1 MLQIKNIKKEYKTGG
16 RKQLALN
23 NVSLTLR
30 DNEFVAILGPSG
42 SGKTTMLNII
52 GGLDRYTEGD
62 LIINGISTKKYSD
75 RDWDSYRNHAVG
87 FIFQS
92 YNLIPH
98 QTVLANVELAL
109 TISGIG
115 KKERTERAKEAL
127 IKVGLEEH
135 MHKLPSQMSGG
146 QMQRVAIARAL
157 VNDPEILLADEPTG
171 ALDSETSIQIM
182 DLLKEVAKDR
192 LVVMVTH
199 NPELAEEYATRIVK
213 LKDGVIRDDS
223 MPVEEETDDAGA
235 KHKNMGKSSMSFFT
249 ALALSFNNLRTKLA
263 RTILVSFAGSIGI
276 IGIALILSLS
286 HGVNIYI
293 KNIEEETLKEYPLQ
307 IMAQSFDLTALMPQA
322 ATDDVKERDDVEVQ
336 ELKIASKAFATV
348 ASNDLGSLKKYL
360 DNPESGMADCTRA
373 VEYSYGTAPL
383 LYKELGE
390 DFRQVNPDVTFSAL
404 GFGNSDSMSSIMSM
418 VSSTNIFY
426 EMPKDENLYKEQYNV
441 MAGRWPEKYNECI
454 VVLTNHGAL
463 ADLAIYA
470 MGLRDPAELD
480 KIVDNFMSG
489 ETEEIDTEEATF
501 KYDDLI
507 GIKFKLVNPADCYS
521 YDEEYKLWTDKSGD
535 KDYMKNL
542 VKDGEDVTIVG
553 VVRPKKTSVTAMLQL
568 GINYP
573 HELTEHVN
581 DLAKA
586 SPIVAEQLA
595 NEEINVFTGKPFG
608 EENQRDDANLEK
620 LFTVDEDKMQKAF
633 SIDESAL
640 AFDLSGLDMSGMDAS
655 SVVDPSA
662 FNVNVPAMS
671 EKDMQAMMSGVKI
684 KMTSEDMEALFS
696 QLMAGFVDYTNK
708 SNDPSINFSNL
719 QGAVQ
724 AYLQT
729 DSAKGIIMKYLGAAA
744 TSAAQ
749 NPATPN
755 AMATMSSKLLQ
766 GYSEYLKGK
775 NLATLDLDAEWQAYL
790 ATEGA
795 QTIMAEGTSAVMQQI
810 MSVTLSEE
818 SQTKMM
824 QELSEGYKAYASN
837 PANNAPNPDKLNE
850 AFAVYLST
858 PEGQGIIMSA
868 VSKGIDTSA
877 MEKQM
882 AAAMSGYSEAI
893 GAQISA
899 GMQAMMGAVMQEV
912 GKRVTD
918 GITSAMGGMGDK
930 LVDAFTFDADT
941 FASAIKLNMSEQEI
955 KELITA
961 MMATGES
968 TADGNL
974 KKLGYVDPEKPA
986 MVTIYPINFES
997 KNQIKKILDG
1007 YNERMKV
1014 EDEDKVIVY
1023 TDLVGTMMKSVTD
1036 IINAISYVLIAFVS
1050 ISLVVSSIMIGV
1062 ITYISVLERR
1072 KEIGI
1077 LRAIGASKHNISQ
1090 VFNAETFIIG
1100 LLAGVLGIVITILLL
1115 IPANHIIGSLTTQ
1128 PIRAILPV
1136 SGAFLLILLSV
1147 VLTLIGGIIPSRKAA
1162 KSDPV
1167 AALRSE

>member
-23 NVSLTLR
+23 DVSLTLR

-223 MPVEEETDDAGA
+223 MPVEEEADDAGA

-286 HGVNIYI
+286 HGVNVYI

-383 LYKELGE
+383 LYKELGD

-573 HELTEHVN
+573 YALTEHVN

-595 NEEINVFTGKPFG
+595 NEKINVFTGKPFG

-696 QLMAGFVDYTNK
+696 QLMAGYMK
-708 SNDPSINFSNL
+708 YAAQDPSTNYALL
-719 QGAVQ
+719 QPSVQ
-724 AYLQT
+724 AYLAT
-729 DSAKGIIMKYLGAAA
+729 PAASGIITKYLGSAM
-744 TSAAQ
+744 SRAAQ
-749 NPATPN
+749 DPATPN
-755 AMATMSSKLLQ
+755 AMATMATNL
-766 GYSEYLKGK
+766 LKGYTDYLVAK
-775 NLATLDLDAEWQAYL
+775 PAAPSDAEWQAYL
-790 ATEGA
+790 ATDGA
-795 QTIMAEGTSAVMQQI
+795 QKIIADATGSMMQQM
-810 MSVTLSEE
+810 MSVTLSDEE
-818 SQTKMM
+818 QSKMM
-824 QELSEGYKAYASN
+824 AELSAGYTEYAKAN
-837 PANNAPNPDKLNE
+837 GTPDPSKFSDS
-850 AFAVYLST
+850 FAMYLST

-912 GKRVTD
+912 GKKVTD

-968 TADGNL
+968 TADANL

-986 MVTIYPINFES
+986 MVTIYPIDFES
-997 KNQIKKILDG
+997 KNQIKSILDG